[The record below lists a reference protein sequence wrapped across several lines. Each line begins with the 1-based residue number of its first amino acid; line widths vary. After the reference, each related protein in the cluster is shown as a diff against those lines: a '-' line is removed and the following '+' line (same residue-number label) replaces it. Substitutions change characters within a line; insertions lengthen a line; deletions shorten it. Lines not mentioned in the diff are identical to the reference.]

1 MTPEQSVTRHL
12 AITGRVQGVWY
23 RESLREAADAL
34 KITGW
39 VRNLSDGS
47 VEAVIQGPAERVEA
61 LIDWCR
67 RGPPLA
73 RVVDVRINPGQG
85 HFDRFEKRPSA

>member
-1 MTPEQSVTRHL
+1 MTITRHL

-23 RESLREAADAL
+23 RESMREAAEAL
-34 KITGW
+34 NVTGW

-47 VEAVIQGPAERVEA
+47 VEAVIQGEARQVQA
-61 LIDWCR
+61 LIDWCH

-73 RVVDVRINPGQG
+73 RVLAVAVEAAEGC
-85 HFDRFEKRPSA
+85 FDRFEKRPSA